1 MHKEYAMLQLDDIK
15 PAISAHDIKWLLDFN
30 ASDTYLS
37 NGKEFSR
44 NDLKKLHRLK
54 RDHDLIFVR
63 VEYDFGTIVNVY
75 STPSGCGIPE
85 KILSFSPE
93 QQLPLRNVKNLQK
106 HVEKRVKKIFT
117 ETKRNLA
124 LLEFCGISKLPKYW
138 YWAAEAA

>member
-1 MHKEYAMLQLDDIK
+1 MLQPSDIK
-15 PAISAHDIKWLLDFN
+15 SIISAQDITWLLSFN
-30 ASDTYLS
+30 ASDTCLS
-37 NGKEFSR
+37 DGKEFST
-44 NDLKKLHRLK
+44 NDLKKLLRLK
-54 RDHDLIFVR
+54 RNHDLVFVR
-63 VEYDFGTIVNVY
+63 VEYDFGMIVNVY

-93 QQLPLRNVKNLQK
+93 QQLPLRSVRNLQR

-124 LLEFCGISKLPKYW
+124 LLEFCGIPRLSKYW